1 MPRAAGSVNL
11 EAMAHL
17 YPEHPV
23 IGVGAVVFRGTEVL
37 LVRRGRPPSLGRWSL
52 PGGKQ
57 KLGETVAEA
66 AVREVMEETGLTVAA
81 GAVAAVVDLIEP
93 DEKGR
98 IRFHY
103 TVVDLL
109 AEWVAGEPVAGDDAE
124 AVAWAPLDGLA
135 PFDLTPRTLEV
146 IVSATK
152 QRAEVGR

>member
-1 MPRAAGSVNL
+1 
-11 EAMAHL
+11 MAHV

-23 IGVGAVVFRGTEVL
+23 IGVGAVVIRGTEVL
-37 LVRRGRPPSLGRWSL
+37 LIRRGRPPSLGRWSL

-66 AVREVMEETGLTVAA
+66 AAREVMEETGLTIAV

-98 IRFHY
+98 IRYHY

-109 AEWVAGEPVAGDDAE
+109 ADWVAGEPVAGDDAE
-124 AVAWAPLDGLA
+124 AAIWAPLDGLD
-135 PFDLTPRTLEV
+135 PFELTPRTLDV
-146 IVSATK
+146 IAGAVA
-152 QRAEVGR
+152 RR